1 VYFVSRAM
9 LKTANR
15 QYSKIDNDY
24 EMTFTNDT
32 VIEQCHESADNIPH
46 MNLAFIKLSEVANKS
61 ANDFVGK

>member
-1 VYFVSRAM
+1 M

-46 MNLAFIKLSEVANKS
+46 MNLSFIKLSEVCNRN
-61 ANDFVGK
+61 ANDFIGKFDFNL